1 MTLLS
6 GRISTLVV
14 YQLPKLRRRVRFPYP
29 ALYDGREKNSQSD
42 LAVLFLFHAQE
53 TRRHGCLRVSWLA
66 AADCAPRVGLEPTT
80 PRLTAECSTIE
91 LSRIIWGTCSVY
103 LYYNMPSLARIMHP
117 QDSFIPAV
125 PRTDA
130 SCTSRSPP
138 RSSGPPASA
147 PERY

>member
-53 TRRHGCLRVSWLA
+53 TRRHGCLRVSWLPLLRQIA
-66 AADCAPRVGLEPTT
+66 LP
-80 PRLTAECSTIE
+80 E
-91 LSRIIWGTCSVY
+91 LGSNQQPHG
-103 LYYNMPSLARIMHP
+103 
-117 QDSFIPAV
+117 
-125 PRTDA
+125 
-130 SCTSRSPP
+130 
-138 RSSGPPASA
+138 
-147 PERY
+147 